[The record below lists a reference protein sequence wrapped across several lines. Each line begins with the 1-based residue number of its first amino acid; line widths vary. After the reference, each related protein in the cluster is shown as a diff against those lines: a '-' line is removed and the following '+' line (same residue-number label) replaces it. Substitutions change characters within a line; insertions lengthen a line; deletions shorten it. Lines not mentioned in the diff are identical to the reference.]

1 MDTGEHTERMAKLC
15 QTTSVARPPFEITP
29 SFISQSWWGLNVM
42 GMEGRTPNPT
52 EISKLKS
59 SKPPPPFQC
68 LMQAQICGATV
79 PCTCLQVQST
89 REVLDEFRPGK
100 RQAKIIVNTSCLGT
114 CVGFRPDFK
123 PSKEVQAM
131 WMCPHCGQGRLL
143 VLALLCHSPQAAA
156 SGWPWRKAANSKDV
170 LSQFIFLL
178 FYCNSVWC
186 G

>member
-1 MDTGEHTERMAKLC
+1 MGVECHGNGGEDTKPHGNLQAEV
-15 QTTSVARPPFEITP
+15 Q
-29 SFISQSWWGLNVM
+29 Q
-42 GMEGRTPNPT
+42 
-52 EISKLKS
+52 
-59 SKPPPPFQC
+59 PPPPFQC
-68 LMQAQICGATV
+68 LMQAQIYGATV
-79 PCTCLQVQST
+79 PCTSLQVQST

-123 PSKEVQAM
+123 RSKEVQAM

-178 FYCNSVWC
+178 FYCNSIWC